1 MFIWIDPLIEAED
14 YSSLFNNNNDDDRQ
28 PDRLTIDKNENN
40 EEKSNENDLQQQQQ
54 QVEIIENN
62 IDNNNN
68 VDEST
73 LDEFLLDDDDDQ
85 ILPIL
90 GSGDNGDVND
100 LFDEL
105 ELLLSVSYLFFF
117 ILKQNIFIFCF
128 YSVALII
135 FLRTEIDF
143 NNYYSTFF
151 VLYVNFIFRSSSF
164 FLFVCFCFLSFSLIH
179 KSITHGIDYTEN
191 NKQSP
196 VFFF

>member
-54 QVEIIENN
+54 QEQQVEIIENN
-62 IDNNNN
+62 IDSNNN

-105 ELLLSVSYLFFF
+105 ELLLSVSYLFFYF
-117 ILKQNIFIFCF
+117 ETKYFHL
-128 YSVALII
+128 L
-135 FLRTEIDF
+135 
-143 NNYYSTFF
+143 
-151 VLYVNFIFRSSSF
+151 
-164 FLFVCFCFLSFSLIH
+164 FLFCCS
-179 KSITHGIDYTEN
+179 D
-191 NKQSP
+191 
-196 VFFF
+196 FFFENGN